1 MSNYTP
7 NHIGFGVPR
16 TLCGSEYNLH
26 MQDINPIQEAPQSPQ
41 IMWYRARAGKIFLS
55 ILFFILILTLG
66 FFALTG
72 YYVWQIKF
80 GVGAEKL
87 AEDFNPRF
95 TADPSKSNLSSSNAI
110 TEDLNKFIYPTTPIL
125 GQVKAPITIFTFI
138 DFECPFSQAG
148 YPIFKEITEKY
159 APIVKIVF
167 KHLPVESIFP
177 NAMQAHLASACAAEQ
192 EKFWEY
198 YDLLLT
204 NKKLGSSDL
213 LEYANKLNLDEKKFG
228 NCLDSKKYQNNID
241 QDIID
246 SIDLGIRGTPTYFVN
261 KTKIEGVITKDLF
274 EKIILEQMRK
284 NL

>member
-1 MSNYTP
+1 MLDT
-7 NHIGFGVPR
+7 
-16 TLCGSEYNLH
+16 
-26 MQDINPIQEAPQSPQ
+26 NPIQETPQ
-41 IMWYRARAGKIFLS
+41 IIWYRTRSGKIFLS
-55 ILFFILILTLG
+55 ILFFILALAAG

-80 GVGAEKL
+80 GIGAEKL
-87 AEDFNPRF
+87 EQQFNSKF
-95 TADPSKSNLSSSNAI
+95 TSDPSKINLSSANI
-110 TEDLNKFIYPTTPIL
+110 TAEDLNKFIYPTTPVF
-125 GQVKAPITIFTFI
+125 GQAKTPITIFTFI
-138 DFECPFSQAG
+138 NFECPFSQEG

-192 EKFWEY
+192 GKFWEY

-284 NL
+284 SL